1 MIRLTTKNITK
12 RFLGLVAVNNVSFS
26 MEEGEILGII
36 GPNGAGKTTFIN
48 LISGIIMPSEGV
60 IEFKGKDI
68 TYMPAHERARLGI
81 ARTYQ
86 LIHPLENLTMIENI
100 MVGSI
105 FAKGH
110 SLKEA
115 RIIALGLCDELSLR
129 DVDRDTSRLTILEIK
144 KMEIARALANEPEV
158 LFLDEVMA
166 GLNTEETKDII
177 AVVHKLA
184 RERNVAIG
192 VIEHVMGVIRELTHR
207 VMVMEAGEIIAEGK
221 YEDISKNPRVI
232 EAYLGGATDAETT
245 KS

>member
-1 MIRLTTKNITK
+1 MIKLKTENLTKS
-12 RFLGLVAVNNVSFS
+12 FLGLVAVNKISFS

-48 LISGIIMPSEGV
+48 LISGIIMPTEGL
-60 IEFKGKDI
+60 IEYKGLDI
-68 TYMPAHERARLGI
+68 TYMPAHERARRGI

-86 LIHPLENLTMIENI
+86 LIHPLENLTLIENV

-110 SLKEA
+110 SLREA
-115 RIIALGLCDELSLR
+115 RNKAEALCHELGLTGL
-129 DVDRDTSRLTILEIK
+129 DRDTSRLTILEVK

-166 GLNTEETKDII
+166 GLNADEMKDLI
-177 AVVHKLA
+177 AIVQRVALERHLA
-184 RERNVAIG
+184 VG

-207 VMVMEAGEIIAEGK
+207 VIVLEAGELIAEGK
-221 YEDISKNPRVI
+221 YEEVSNNPRVI
-232 EAYLGGATDAETT
+232 EAYLGRGGV
-245 KS
+245 

>member
-1 MIRLTTKNITK
+1 MIKLKTENLTKS
-12 RFLGLVAVNNVSFS
+12 FLGLVAVNKISFS

-48 LISGIIMPSEGV
+48 LISGIIMPTEGL
-60 IEFKGKDI
+60 IEYNGLDI
-68 TYMPAHERARLGI
+68 TYMPAHERARRGI

-86 LIHPLENLTMIENI
+86 LIHPLENLTLIENV

-115 RIIALGLCDELSLR
+115 RNKAEALCHELGLTGL
-129 DVDRDTSRLTILEIK
+129 DRDTSRLTILEVK

-166 GLNTEETKDII
+166 GLNADEMKELI
-177 AVVHKLA
+177 AIVQRVALERHLA
-184 RERNVAIG
+184 VG

-207 VMVMEAGEIIAEGK
+207 VIVLEAGELIAEGK
-221 YEDISKNPRVI
+221 YEEVSNNPRVI
-232 EAYLGGATDAETT
+232 EAYLGRGGV
-245 KS
+245 

>member
-68 TYMPAHERARLGI
+68 TYMPAH
-81 ARTYQ
+81 
-86 LIHPLENLTMIENI
+86 LTMIENI

>member
-1 MIRLTTKNITK
+1 MIKLKTENLTK
-12 RFLGLVAVNNVSFS
+12 RFLGLVAVNKVSFS

-48 LISGIIMPSEGV
+48 LISGIIMPSEGL
-60 IEFKGKDI
+60 IEYKGTDI
-68 TYMPAHERARLGI
+68 TYMPAYERARRGI

-86 LIHPLENLTMIENI
+86 LIHPLENLTLIENV

-110 SLKEA
+110 GLREA
-115 RIIALGLCDELSLR
+115 RTKAEALCHELGLTGL
-129 DVDRDTSRLTILEIK
+129 DRDTSRLSILEIK

-166 GLNTEETKDII
+166 GLNSDETKDLI
-177 AVVHKLA
+177 AMVQRIALERHLA
-184 RERNVAIG
+184 VG

-207 VMVMEAGEIIAEGK
+207 VIVLEAGELIAEGK
-221 YEDISKNPRVI
+221 YEEVSKNPRVV
-232 EAYLGGATDAETT
+232 EAYLGGGTV
-245 KS
+245 

>member
-1 MIRLTTKNITK
+1 MIKLKTENLTK
-12 RFLGLVAVNNVSFS
+12 RFLGLVAVNKVSFS

-48 LISGIIMPSEGV
+48 LISGIIMPTEGL
-60 IEFKGKDI
+60 IEYNGLDI
-68 TYMPAHERARLGI
+68 TYIPAHERARRGI

-86 LIHPLENLTMIENI
+86 LIHPLENLTLIENV

-115 RIIALGLCDELSLR
+115 RNKAEALCHELGLTGL
-129 DVDRDTSRLTILEIK
+129 DRDTSRLTILEVK

-166 GLNTEETKDII
+166 GLNADEMKELI
-177 AVVHKLA
+177 AIVQRVALERHLA
-184 RERNVAIG
+184 VG

-207 VMVMEAGEIIAEGK
+207 VIVLEAGELIAEGK
-221 YEDISKNPRVI
+221 YEEVSNNPRVI
-232 EAYLGGATDAETT
+232 EAYLGRGGV
-245 KS
+245 